1 MKSIKTLIKNNL
13 KVYFPRLLHFLK
25 NFKNKIIVKRDY
37 VFNYYMHF
45 NLTSKRKGASIIKK
59 EKGFIL
65 SFVLNNYFTFHLR
78 PKKASEFENLST
90 FIPAE
95 KEVAIIIQGYIG
107 DYKNFLFET
116 LKIYKKIFPN
126 ILIIVSTWSDENRFV
141 LEKINQMGF
150 VVIKNDKPEKFGY
163 GNINLQII
171 TTKAGIDY
179 AKDAKIRYCLKTRAD
194 CRLNKND
201 IFPFLK
207 GVLKSFPLKKELK
220 AKSRIIASSVNTCKY
235 KIYGITDIL
244 LFGRTEDLLVYFD
257 DTLFDESL
265 EKNNFGL
272 FPSII
277 NGTPVVAET
286 FLCARYLKTIG
297 VELNWTLEHWWVCLK
312 DYFCIVDSDSL
323 DFFWK
328 KQDWQYEKRFL
339 KSYGLLSHRAVSFAD
354 WLALYSEANL
364 GWEKIEYQEKW
375 EINDN
380 YKDAS
385 QEIFVKKS
393 IF

>member
-1 MKSIKTLIKNNL
+1 MKFTRSKFKKILEKYLPFVFKVLITFKRKTLLL
-13 KVYFPRLLHFLK
+13 KDMILNHYLH
-25 NFKNKIIVKRDY
+25 V
-37 VFNYYMHF
+37 
-45 NLTSKRKGASIIKK
+45 NLTAKRKGAAIIKN

-65 SFVLNNYFTFHLR
+65 SFIFNNYLTFHLR
-78 PKKASEFENLST
+78 PKKASEFNNLSN
-90 FIPAE
+90 FIPKSNE
-95 KEVAIIIQGYIG
+95 FAIIIQGYIG
-107 DYKNFLFET
+107 EYKNFLFET

-126 ILIIVSTWSDENRFV
+126 TLIIVSTWNDEDQEV
-141 LEKINQMGF
+141 LDNIIEMGN
-150 VVIKNDKPEKFGY
+150 VAIANNKPKEFGY

-171 TTKAGIDY
+171 STKSGLDY
-179 AKDAKIRYCLKTRAD
+179 AKKANIKYCLKTRPD
-194 CRLNKND
+194 CRMNKND
-201 IFPFLK
+201 IFPYLK
-207 GVLKSFPLKKELK
+207 AMSKSFPVKQEFNLLG
-220 AKSRIIASSVNTCKY
+220 RIIASSVNTCKY

-297 VELNWTLEHWWVCLK
+297 VELNWTLEHWWDCLK

-339 KSYGLLSHRAVSFAD
+339 KSYGSLSHRAVSFAD
-354 WLALYSEANL
+354 WLALYSEENL

-385 QEIFVKKS
+385 QDIFIKKS